1 MHSTRLT
8 KQQVLCI
15 RRTHSARIPA
25 YLMRDDGR
33 VIRISPGGELE
44 EVGEVPNKRAPRFL
58 SDCRRFDLADLR
70 SSGAAEI

>member
-1 MHSTRLT
+1 MRSTRLT
-8 KQQVLCI
+8 KQQELSI

-33 VIRISPGGELE
+33 VVRIWPSGELE
-44 EVGEVPNKRAPRFL
+44 EVGEVTSKRVPHFL
-58 SDCRRFDLADLR
+58 PVGRRFDLADRR